1 MEVKLE
7 VKMDITPP
15 TTFTFLPFYFFTFLF
30 FYFFTLFTLLPFQ
43 AIVQH
48 EVLNFLL

>member
-15 TTFTFLPFYFFTFLF
+15 TIFTFLPFYPFTFL
-30 FYFFTLFTLLPFQ
+30 LFK